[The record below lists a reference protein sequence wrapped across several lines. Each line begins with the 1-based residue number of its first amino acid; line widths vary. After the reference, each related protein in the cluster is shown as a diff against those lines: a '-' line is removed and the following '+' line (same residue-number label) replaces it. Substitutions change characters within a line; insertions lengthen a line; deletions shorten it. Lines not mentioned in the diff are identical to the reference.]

1 MGLPYVLLG
10 TSSKELGDSSVFISN
25 FVRENVSKDDAAV
38 RSLSEELEELIFQQS
53 AARTLRSFPGGYQE
67 DGFGNF
73 LANFLLEH
81 FGTPSHEKKMF
92 EGLGP

>member
-1 MGLPYVLLG
+1 M
-10 TSSKELGDSSVFISN
+10 
-25 FVRENVSKDDAAV
+25 

-53 AARTLRSFPGGYQE
+53 AAWTKVLRRMA
-67 DGFGNF
+67 GNF
-73 LANFLLEH
+73 LANFLLEN